1 MSGAAETP
9 APQPERRSDRLLVNG
24 VELIA
29 DHCGALLWP
38 ERRLAVVA
46 DLHFEKGSA
55 FAERGQFL
63 PPYDT
68 AATLD
73 KLEAVLAR
81 HAVERLVCLG
91 DSFHDQGAAA
101 RLPAPIVRRLRDLTA
116 RHHWIWIAGNH
127 DPAPPE
133 DLGGSVETTWTEGA
147 LTFRHEAEPGP
158 KAGAV
163 FGEVSGHFH
172 PKAAVRVRGK
182 RISAPCFITDG
193 RRLILPAFGAYTGGL
208 HVLDPAIAGLLA
220 PRFQVMLLGR
230 RQVFAFPHS
239 AVVG

>member
-9 APQPERRSDRLLVNG
+9 APQPDQRSGRLLVNG

-29 DHCGALLWP
+29 DHFGALLWP

-55 FAERGQFL
+55 YAERGQFL

-73 KLEAVLAR
+73 KLETVLSR
-81 HAVERLVCLG
+81 HAVERLICLG
-91 DSFHDQGAAA
+91 DSFHDRGAAA
-101 RLPAPIVRRLRDLTA
+101 RLPSATVRRLRDLTA
-116 RHHWIWIAGNH
+116 RHDWIWIAGNH
-127 DPAPPE
+127 DPTPPE
-133 DLGGSVETTWTEGA
+133 DLGGTVEAVWTEGA
-147 LTFRHEAEPGP
+147 LTFRHEAA
-158 KAGAV
+158 AGATAGNV

-172 PKAAVRVRGK
+172 PKAAVRVRGR

-193 RRLILPAFGAYTGGL
+193 QRLILPAFGAYTGGL
-208 HVLDPAIAGLLA
+208 NVLDPAIAGLLA
-220 PRFQVMLLGR
+220 PRFRVMLLGR
-230 RQVFAFPHS
+230 HQVFPYPHS
-239 AVVG
+239 AVVD